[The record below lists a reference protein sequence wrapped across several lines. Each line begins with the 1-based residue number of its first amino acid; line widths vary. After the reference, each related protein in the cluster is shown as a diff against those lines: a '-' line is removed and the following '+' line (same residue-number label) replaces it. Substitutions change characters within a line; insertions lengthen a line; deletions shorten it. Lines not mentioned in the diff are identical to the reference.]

1 MSSSSKIDCWY
12 EPAVKSNVNVALSDQ
27 NGERDELGYH
37 SAGVKVMAAG
47 AIFLAASLAFAAPGE
62 EATTERRGRAI
73 DRLSAQSENMREV

>member
-1 MSSSSKIDCWY
+1 LSSSSKIDCWY

-47 AIFLAASLAFAAPGE
+47 AIFLAIAGLCLGYFLYSA
-62 EATTERRGRAI
+62 RRGR
-73 DRLSAQSENMREV
+73 VVG